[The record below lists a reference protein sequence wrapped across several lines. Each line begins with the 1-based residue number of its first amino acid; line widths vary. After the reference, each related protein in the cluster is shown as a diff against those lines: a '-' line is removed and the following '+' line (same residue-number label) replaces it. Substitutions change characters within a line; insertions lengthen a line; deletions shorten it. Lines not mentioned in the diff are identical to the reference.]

1 MVGYRTRWYQS
12 VCLIVY
18 GCLLCGILGGCA
30 WFQARPQQEIPL
42 EERPYVAV
50 LPIGIKVE
58 ITQLSYIKTVE
69 EDLSPED
76 EARQLAD
83 ALQEIRMEARRLLQ
97 SRLAAGQRFRFVP
110 DEQVATAVTQ
120 LELKPGVVPTTDQLA
135 DLRAQVG
142 ADLVLVGNILDY
154 GKIRWQYWVP
164 GLVASMLAETLIVGA
179 ATGFNPALMAATA
192 GSELLTDVPFWW
204 GGAYI
209 GGWAFRPVRV
219 EVLAFDPF
227 DGAVV
232 WDETEAA
239 VYLWGRLK
247 EVLEEERKKK
257 EVQLGLNLKKA
268 MEDIGDSLNDAG
280 LTISMLR
287 SRRSPDQPIVVN
299 RSLGL
304 FW

>member
-1 MVGYRTRWYQS
+1 MIGYRTPWYQS

-18 GCLLCGILGGCA
+18 GCLLWGISGGCA
-30 WFQARPQQEIPL
+30 WLQTRPQQEIRL
-42 EERPYVAV
+42 EERPHVAV
-50 LPIGIKVE
+50 LPIGIEVE
-58 ITQLSYIKTVE
+58 ITKLSYIKSIE

-76 EARQLAD
+76 EARQLD
-83 ALQEIRMEARRLLQ
+83 DSLQEIRMVAQRLLQ
-97 SRLAAGQRFRFVP
+97 SRLGTGQGFRFVP
-110 DEQVATAVTQ
+110 DEQVAAAVTQ

-179 ATGFNPALMAATA
+179 ATGFNPAVMAATA

-219 EVLAFDPF
+219 EASALDPV

-232 WDETEAA
+232 WDETETA
-239 VYLWGRLK
+239 VYLWWRLK
-247 EVLEEERKKK
+247 EVPEEARKKK

-280 LTISMLR
+280 LTISVLR
-287 SRRSPDQPIVVN
+287 NRKSPNQPIVP
-299 RSLGL
+299 
-304 FW
+304 F